1 MNGCDDLV
9 SYKDSFSLF
18 DENGVYEL
26 AAQSVIGDREEQQD
40 RFGYDIKGDEGITV
54 VCDGMGGH
62 QGGRLASTKSVEML
76 LDMYNQNY
84 PCLDLHKLLTDSAY
98 DIDEQI
104 SMLKNSD
111 GEKMMAGST
120 LAAVIIKDKKMT
132 WLSVGDSRIYLFR
145 NDEIKALTRDHN
157 YKLELEEKIKNG
169 KIDQE
174 YYDSEISKG
183 SSLVSFMGAGRL
195 PYIDCNE
202 QACEL
207 KSEDR
212 ILITSDGLY
221 KTLSDES
228 IKTLLSNFTNI
239 RQAASAIESKAN
251 RTAKNTKA
259 LRDNTT
265 FVIIRIK

>member
-18 DENGVYEL
+18 DENGIYEI
-26 AAQSVIGDREEQQD
+26 AAQSVIGDRQEQQD
-40 RFGYDIKGDEGITV
+40 CFGYDIKGDEGITV

-62 QGGRLASTKSVEML
+62 EGGRLASTKSVQML

-84 PCLDLHKLLTDSAY
+84 PCLDYHKLLTESAY
-98 DIDEQI
+98 DIDEMI
-104 SMLKNSD
+104 SMLKKDN

-120 LAAVIIKDKKMT
+120 LSAVIIKNKKIN

-145 NDEIKALTRDHN
+145 NDDMKLLTRDHN

-183 SSLVSFMGAGRL
+183 ASLVSFMGAGRL

-202 QACEL
+202 QACDL
-207 KSEDR
+207 QSEDR

-221 KTLSDES
+221 KILNENS
-228 IKTLLSNFTNI
+228 IKTLVSNFTNI

-251 RTAKNTKA
+251 RTSRNAKA
-259 LRDNTT
+259 MRDNTT